1 MVLQNALLIS
11 IGSAVAAGLVASGF
25 ALTLSRPASRGKD
38 NAALAAVSSAVAT
51 QVRWL
56 YLRQGQI
63 IAVTC
68 ALLAG
73 IVGVF
78 ATPEAG
84 LAVLI
89 GAATTLLVGLAALN
103 LTAGAV
109 YRVALLSKDQT
120 PEALRQALRAGTA
133 IGLLSTGLTLVVVA
147 ATLFLLGGSA
157 LTGAGLPTIDALL
170 GFALGAATVALLNR
184 LGGGIFTK
192 SADIG
197 ADLVG
202 QVEAGLAPD
211 DPRNPAAFADA
222 CGDQLGSAA
231 AAACEFAEVY
241 ATSLVAA
248 MALGVALAI
257 GAASVPAEIDAW
269 ASLPLLL
276 GASGVIA
283 SIIAT
288 LVFASGKGD
297 TVAGT
302 RMTRAYVVGGLV
314 SGVGGYF
321 VVSVAVG
328 TENIGL
334 YIAFLLGILGGMV
347 TALLSEKYT
356 TPSGKKVAEIAES
369 SKTGSATNIIAGLG
383 NGLEATGSPTMIL
396 LIVVIAAYAA
406 GVSYSA
412 ANSLQAG
419 ILGIALSGVGLLS
432 ITAITLGISIN
443 AAITDC
449 ANGLWAL
456 SGNKGGQAR
465 EALTASGK
473 GALPYARS
481 IVVASSLFAA
491 LSLVL
496 FFGWRVGEACG
507 TQPAGAAAVVYN
519 YVSCAKVMT
528 GGALTVNISDPYALV
543 GLFIGGMMPFL
554 VTAHVTQ
561 AASRTAVGIVT
572 ESRRQ
577 LRERP
582 NILGGSE
589 KPDYDAVVKAGSE
602 ASLAQLSVPAVIALG
617 IPLLIG
623 MALPPTALAGLI
635 AGVTA
640 TGLLLAMMLILSGAG
655 WDSARQSLEFSKTDS
670 PQHKASVVGDTV
682 GDSFKDAAGP
692 ALNVLIRVTALTA
705 IILLPFFL
713 SQSLIR

>member
-1 MVLQNALLIS
+1 MALTMS
-11 IGSAVAAGLVASGF
+11 RQVTSTKDDAGL
-25 ALTLSRPASRGKD
+25 
-38 NAALAAVSSAVAT
+38 AAMSTTIAT
-51 QVRWL
+51 HVRWL
-56 YLRQGQI
+56 YLRQAQL

-68 ALLAG
+68 ALVAG

-89 GAATTLLVGLAALN
+89 GAATTLLVGLSALN

-109 YRVALLSKDQT
+109 YRVALLSKDAT
-120 PEALRQALRAGTA
+120 PDALRQALRTGTA

-147 ATLFLLGGSA
+147 ATFFLLGGSA
-157 LTGAGLPTIDALL
+157 FTGVALPTIDALL
-170 GFALGAATVALLNR
+170 GFALGSATVALLNR

-197 ADLVG
+197 ADIVG
-202 QVEAGLAPD
+202 QVEAGLGPD
-211 DPRNPAAFADA
+211 DPRNPAALADA

-231 AAACEFAEVY
+231 AAACEFSEVY

-248 MALGVALAI
+248 MALGLAVAM
-257 GAASVPAEIDAW
+257 GAAGGLPGDVDAW

-276 GASGVIA
+276 GASGLVSCIV
-283 SIIAT
+283 AT
-288 LVFASGKGD
+288 FVFTSGKGD
-297 TVAGT
+297 IGAET
-302 RMTRAYVVGGLV
+302 RMTRSYVVGGLV
-314 SGVGGYF
+314 SAVAGYLVVAAVIGV
-321 VVSVAVG
+321 
-328 TENIGL
+328 ENIGL
-334 YIAFLLGILGGMV
+334 YISFLLGILGGMV

-356 TPSGKKVAEIAES
+356 TASGKKVAEIAES
-369 SKTGSATNIIAGLG
+369 SRTGSATNIIAGLG
-383 NGLEATGSPTMIL
+383 NGLEATGSPTIVL

-406 GVSYSA
+406 GFSYSA
-412 ANSLQAG
+412 AHTPQAG
-419 ILGIALSGVGLLS
+419 VLGIALAGVGLLS
-432 ITAITLGISIN
+432 VTGITLGISVN
-443 AAITDC
+443 AAITDS

-456 SGNKGGQAR
+456 CGNKAGKAR
-465 EALTASGK
+465 ETLTASGK
-473 GALPYARS
+473 AALPYARS
-481 IVVASSLFAA
+481 VVVASSLLAA

-519 YVSCAKVMT
+519 YVSCAKVMA

-554 VTAHVTQ
+554 ITAHVTQ
-561 AASRTAVGIVT
+561 TASRTAVEIVT

-577 LRERP
+577 LKDRP

-589 KPDYDAVVKAGSE
+589 KPDYDAVIKAGSN
-602 ASLAQLSVPAVIALG
+602 ASLAQLGAPAVIALG
-617 IPLLIG
+617 IPLLMG
-623 MALPPTALAGLI
+623 LALPPTALAGLI

-655 WDSARQSLEFSKTDS
+655 WDSARQSLEFTKTDS
-670 PQHKASVVGDTV
+670 QEHKASVVGDTV

-705 IILLPFFL
+705 IILLPLFL